1 MEEEYIIEEDLLED
15 DEVTI
20 DILGLFRKVLKRWKL
35 ILLVTLIFSALGV
48 AYALKMKR
56 TYTVTMTLAPELQNR
71 SSSSL
76 STLASMLGAGGMALN
91 STPDAL
97 NITLFPEI
105 SSSTPFLCSLLEVPV
120 TPYVSKKQELE
131 GVRPDTTTVFMHVLG
146 RDKTLSPRKEAKRQ
160 QADAKYLYD
169 DSVIDPEALTPRQ
182 GLAVRALRK
191 AINTT
196 VDNKTGVT
204 TISVVMDDRMIVKQ
218 VADTVCQR
226 LQDFVIAYRT
236 KKATADYEYYVELAE
251 EAHAR
256 LVKAQ
261 AAYAARVDYDRSV
274 ILQSV
279 SSARQ
284 RLQDEANLA
293 NQIYSQM
300 AQQREL
306 AKAKIQEMKP
316 VYAVVQPASVPLKPS
331 NSRSRVCII
340 FFFMGFLLSTLWV
353 AFGEDLFKNIRQGV
367 KEPEGEES

>member
-1 MEEEYIIEEDLLED
+1 MEENKIQQVQD
-15 DEVTI
+15 DEMSI
-20 DILGLFRKVLKRWKL
+20 DWMEILRKLIKRWKF
-35 ILLVTLIFSALGV
+35 IFLVTFIFCVLGV
-48 AYALKMKR
+48 TYALLMKR

-71 SSSSL
+71 SSGSL
-76 STLASMLGAGGMALN
+76 GTLASMLGVGNMTLN

-120 TPYVSKKQELE
+120 TPFVPRKLE
-131 GVRPDTTTVFMHVLG
+131 VQGVKPDTTTVFDHLLE
-146 RDKTLSPRKEAKRQ
+146 RDKPLSPKKAAEREK
-160 QADAKYLYD
+160 ADAKYLYD
-169 DSVIDPEALTPRQ
+169 DSVINPEDLTPRQ
-182 GLAVRALRK
+182 GDAIKALRM

-204 TISVVMDDRMIVKQ
+204 TINVVMDDPMIVKQ

-226 LQDFVIAYRT
+226 LQDFVTEYRT
-236 KKATADYEYYVELAE
+236 KKATADYEYYVELAD
-251 EAHAR
+251 EAYR
-256 LVKAQ
+256 KLVKAQ
-261 AAYAARVDYDRSV
+261 SAYAARVDYDRSV

-306 AKAKIQEMKP
+306 AKAKIQEVKP
-316 VYAVVQPASVPLKPS
+316 VYAVVQPASVPLKAS
-331 NSRSRVCII
+331 NSRAKVCII
-340 FFFMGFLLSTLWV
+340 FFFLGGILSCLWV
-353 AFGEDLFKNIRQGV
+353 AFGEDLVKKARKEF
-367 KEPEGEES
+367 KEPEKES

>member
-20 DILGLFRKVLKRWKL
+20 DILGLFRKVLKRWKF

-353 AFGEDLFKNIRQGV
+353 AFGEDLFKKIRQGV